1 MSAVC
6 RAVAE
11 LDPLRAM
18 VTLALAIGLWFGLHR
33 WCKNHSA
40 KTKLASAVDAGNPDE
55 MLKACDEVEA
65 SGADAT
71 GVPAVRHMAS
81 VLRRCATLREPDGI
95 EKACGDA
102 EAAGVDEQHVQAFRQ
117 KACMIRRALRRLA
130 AAVDAG
136 NPDEMLKACD
146 EVEASGADATGV
158 PAVRHMASVLRRCAT
173 LREPDRIE
181 KACGDAEAAGV
192 DEQHVQAFRQKA
204 CMIRR
209 VLRRLA
215 AAVDVGNPDEMLKA
229 CDEVEASGADATGV
243 PAVRLKA
250 KIILAEDEVNV
261 QLSAVRCS
269 LEDLQAK
276 FAAEDSLRLLTLL
289 AATLTALQGKLTV
302 ACKCVS
308 CHEAVLAGQ
317 APVCSQGT
325 HSLCSLCF
333 EKYARAEQDQP
344 EAVIRQRGA
353 FLECPCRAPADAR
366 CKGSFSEQT
375 MAKYLPSELFD
386 THMGLQRQQIRAEE
400 HAKANQMLNKLA
412 AEWERQVPGLSQEL
426 LANQLKAALPGAH
439 QCGRCGFGPVLHDRC
454 DNLSTHHNESSG
466 RTRISN
472 ACPSCGHFSGNIS
485 GWPRWDGRVRH
496 LAQARSTEVPASTNT
511 KTAASSSDSRRRE
524 EQIRRDYEL
533 AVRLSR
539 VA

>member
-6 RAVAE
+6 RAVAA
-11 LDPLRAM
+11 LDPSGSADPLRALL
-18 VTLALAIGLWFGLHR
+18 TLALAIGLWFCLHR
-33 WCKNHSA
+33 WHKIRDA
-40 KTKLASAVDAGNPDE
+40 KTKLAAAVDTGNPDE
-55 MLKACDEVEA
+55 MLRACDEVEA

-71 GVPAVRHMAS
+71 GVPAVRRMAS
-81 VLRRCATLREPDGI
+81 VLRRLATLCEPGEI
-95 EKACGDA
+95 VKACDDA
-102 EAAGVDEQHVQAFRQ
+102 EAAGVNEHHVQAFRQ
-117 KACMIRRALRRLA
+117 KACKIRGALRRLA
-130 AAVDAG
+130 AAEDSGDAV
-136 NPDEMLKACD
+136 EMHEACD
-146 EVEASGADATGV
+146 EAEASGA
-158 PAVRHMASVLRRCAT
+158 
-173 LREPDRIE
+173 
-181 KACGDAEAAGV
+181 
-192 DEQHVQAFRQKA
+192 
-204 CMIRR
+204 
-209 VLRRLA
+209 A
-215 AAVDVGNPDEMLKA
+215 AARVH
-229 CDEVEASGADATGV
+229 
-243 PAVRLKA
+243 AVRLKA
-250 KIILAEDEVNV
+250 NIIRAEDEVNF
-261 QLSAVRCS
+261 QLMAMRFS
-269 LEDLQAK
+269 LKDLQAN
-276 FAAEDSLRLLTLL
+276 FAAEDSLHLLTLL
-289 AATLTALQGKLTV
+289 AATLTALQSKLIV

-325 HSLCSLCF
+325 HSLCPSCF

-344 EAVIRQRGA
+344 ETVIRQRGA
-353 FLECPCRAPADAR
+353 LLECPCRAPADAC

-496 LAQARSTEVPASTNT
+496 LAQARSAEVQAYTDT
-511 KTAASSSDSRRRE
+511 KAAASSSDSRSRA

-539 VA
+539 AA